1 MGADDDSDGPG
12 SQGAPGRHLA
22 DDQRPLRRIIDTRGD
37 GFLAECASVV
47 NAVECAVAVQKTIAV
62 RNADVSVRCM
72 QFPIGVNLGDVIH
85 DNAREYGD
93 GVNRS
98 SLGEHCRAR

>member
-1 MGADDDSDGPG
+1 M
-12 SQGAPGRHLA
+12 
-22 DDQRPLRRIIDTRGD
+22 
-37 GFLAECASVV
+37 

-62 RNADVSVRCM
+62 RNADVSVRRM

-93 GVNRS
+93 GVI
-98 SLGEHCRAR
+98 SLSAQACVITAMPMDDQLELIANELPSPLC